1 MVEKKSEKKL
11 AELLGND
18 KLDTGCQIA
27 HGESIGLGS
36 SDYELIEID

>member
-1 MVEKKSEKKL
+1 VENRSGKKL

-18 KLDTGCQIA
+18 KLDTNCQIA

-36 SDYELIEID
+36 SNYELIEID